1 MSNYKKRSTIIIL
14 LSISLGLLL
23 SLIANILAEFVQ
35 VGWTIAFTVLTCLS
49 FLKLGA
55 SLKEYKNK

>member
-35 VGWTIAFTVLTCLS
+35 VGWTIALQS
-49 FLKLGA
+49 
-55 SLKEYKNK
+55 